1 MRISI
6 KIYNRSYMLDRLTP
20 QYEWDGNILPIEAIS
35 ITWSKIT

>member
-6 KIYNRSYMLDRLTP
+6 KIYDRSYMLDRLNP
-20 QYEWDGNILPIEAIS
+20 QYEWDSHILPIEAFS

>member
-6 KIYNRSYMLDRLTP
+6 KIYDRSYMLDRLNR
-20 QYEWDGNILPIEAIS
+20 QYEWDGNILSIEAFS